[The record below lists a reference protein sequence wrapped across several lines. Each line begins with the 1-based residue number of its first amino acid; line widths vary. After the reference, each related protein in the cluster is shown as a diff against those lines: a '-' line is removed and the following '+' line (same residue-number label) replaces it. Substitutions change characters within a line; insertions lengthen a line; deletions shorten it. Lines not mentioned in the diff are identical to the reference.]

1 MLETNIVLQKQL
13 LCSLCSAIYI
23 YCTSLKSSCIQP
35 ATQQFLADLLQ
46 GWNFGVCVFLFLPPF
61 NGESS
66 SSKQI
71 CCILHLCSRKSWIQC
86 YQASFLFKL
95 QFFVAQD
102 WNSDEVRNNYF
113 FLTLTLVCFSWP
125 AEKMLEQTRCSD
137 SSRIIKT
144 SCTVSYQLL
153 AVFFG

>member
-1 MLETNIVLQKQL
+1 MLETNITVLQKQL

-23 YCTSLKSSCIQP
+23 PCTSLKSSCIQP
-35 ATQQFLADLLQ
+35 ASQQFLADLLQ
-46 GWNFGVCVFLFLPPF
+46 IWNFGVCFSFSPPPPF

-66 SSKQI
+66 SSRQI
-71 CCILHLCSRKSWIQC
+71 CCILHLHSRKSWIQC

-95 QFFVAQD
+95 QFFVARD
-102 WNSDEVRNNYF
+102 WNSDEARTSYF

-125 AEKMLEQTRCSD
+125 AEKMLEQTWCSG

-144 SCTVSYQLL
+144 
-153 AVFFG
+153 